1 MPATNLYHDGE
12 SVNSHDGL
20 LAGREVE
27 SNAEILAMGSLSKRD
42 RELFEG
48 RELEPI
54 YPEPEPT
61 YFTRTLLAD
70 WLDAADDS
78 TMWHL
83 PYIAPAGA
91 ITLLTGGPK
100 AGKSQLIWG
109 MLSEALRQNTALGD
123 PVVPGLTVHIL
134 TEERPASVKR
144 MVQRV
149 GLADCLPR
157 GEEHPQWYV
166 TGYHDLNDHDWAT
179 MIEGAMTTWQV
190 AGESPDLLVVDT
202 LGRWATAADGKSV
215 DWNDY
220 GQVVGKLAPLSRMSG
235 LFPHMAIVLVHHSRK
250 SGGDT
255 IESALGSAG
264 LTGAVDNIVAIDE
277 PEGGDQFTRR
287 LRFAGRIEPEGAGVG
302 VSEKWVRWDSTTGLY
317 SNVQR
322 NAAVELL
329 VTEILEDADGPQTPK
344 QLFDAIPADV
354 AKASLPTIRLLCK
367 NGYDRGIFLREKS
380 PTGKGY
386 AYWLSN
392 NARPTIYL
400 EEAI

>member
-1 MPATNLYHDGE
+1 MLESSLYRNGAIVNAHDGI
-12 SVNSHDGL
+12 
-20 LAGREVE
+20 LAGRELE
-27 SNAEILAMGSLSKRD
+27 SDAELLAMGGLSKRD
-42 RELFEG
+42 TAMFEG
-48 RELEPI
+48 QELDPI

-70 WLDAADDS
+70 WLDSAGDD
-78 TMWHL
+78 TVWHL
-83 PYIAPAGA
+83 PYVAAAGA

-134 TEERPASVKR
+134 TEERPASLMK
-144 MVQRV
+144 MVRRV
-149 GLADCLPR
+149 GLADYLPR
-157 GEEHPQWYV
+157 GDDPPQWFV
-166 TGYHDLNDHDWAT
+166 TGYHDLNNHDWAT
-179 MIEGAMTTWQV
+179 MIDHAAATWQL

-202 LGRWATAADGKSV
+202 LGHWAGSGDGKSV

-220 GQVVGKLAPLSRMSG
+220 GQVVGKLAPLSRLSG
-235 LFPHMAIVLVHHSRK
+235 IFPHMAIVLIHHSRK

-277 PEGGDQFTRR
+277 PEGGDKFTRR

-302 VSEKWVRWDSTTGLY
+302 VGEKWVRWDSTTGLY
-317 SNVQR
+317 SYAKR
-322 NAAVELL
+322 NEAVELL
-329 VTEILEDADGPQTPK
+329 VTEILDDADGPQTP
-344 QLFDAIPADV
+344 QQIFDAIPADI

-367 NGYDRGIFLREKS
+367 NGYDHGTFLREKA
-380 PTGKGY
+380 GKGF
-386 AYWLSN
+386 AYWLSG
-392 NARPTIYL
+392 AKPTIYL
-400 EEAI
+400 EEAS